1 MPPSTVKDRLA
12 TLFLRSNRQSNSTV
26 HRSSP
31 GNAPQQRETK
41 QGEKWLRKT
50 IRKIWETYLQL
61 WKQRNEIVHGIQE
74 GDKQTSHRLR
84 LTARLERCYQYQD
97 QLTVNNPRN
106 KIFYK
111 TIKEM
116 QNEDPRLIQSWLRIC
131 ERIIR
136 VHKKEINKPNKTKT
150 MMEQYLQ
157 WRPSQQANKR
167 NKKARLVTTSKI

>member
-1 MPPSTVKDRLA
+1 MAYGSSHQDPRA
-12 TLFLRSNRQSNSTV
+12 TILCDKYGWTQDTFDS
-26 HRSSP
+26 
-31 GNAPQQRETK
+31 
-41 QGEKWLRKT
+41 
-50 IRKIWETYLQL
+50 IDWETQYKTL
-61 WKQRNEIVHGIQE
+61 V
-74 GDKQTSHRLR
+74 S
-84 LTARLERCYQYQD
+84 RLERCYQYQD
-97 QLTVNNPRN
+97 QLTVNDPRN

-111 TIKEM
+111 TIEEM

-167 NKKARLVTTSKI
+167 NKKARTRHHKQDLRPD